1 MAQGNSVVAN
11 HRVRDDI
18 LDAIVSEIQKTAEQP
33 PPGFHPL
40 DYWEKRWKCKRS
52 CVKRYLGEGV
62 KAGILERIELRRYT
76 GKFVRRAPY
85 YGPARKSIRSGTSK
99 VKTPRKGR

>member
-1 MAQGNSVVAN
+1 MSQGNSVLAS
-11 HRVRDDI
+11 HRVNDAI
-18 LDAIVSEIQKTAEQP
+18 LKAIVSEIQKTAEQP

-52 CVKRYLGEGV
+52 CVKRYLSEGV

-76 GKFVRRAPY
+76 GKYVRRAPY
-85 YGPARKSIRSGTSK
+85 YGPARKAPKKQRS
-99 VKTPRKGR
+99 

>member
-1 MAQGNSVVAN
+1 MAQGNSVLAN

-18 LDAIVSEIQKTAEQP
+18 LDAIVSDIQKQAEKA
-33 PPGFHPL
+33 PPGFHPI

-52 CVKRYLGEGV
+52 CAKRYLGEGV

-76 GKFVRRAPY
+76 GKFIRRAPY
-85 YGPARKSIRSGTSK
+85 YGPK
-99 VKTPRKGR
+99 RKGSKKQRS